1 MMQPRGRSVDYTTYD
16 EGYGC
21 YNVLQLY
28 GFDWG
33 CSHFI
38 TSADISSNYGNGI
51 LIRKWDDYGCCWQL
65 DYMNFDSLDEL
76 AVKYIGDS

>member
-1 MMQPRGRSVDYTTYD
+1 MTPRGRSIDYTTYD

-33 CSHFI
+33 CSRLI
-38 TSADISSNYGNGI
+38 TSADISSDYGDGI
-51 LIRKWDDYGCCWQL
+51 LIRKWDEYGCCWQL
-65 DYMNFDSLDEL
+65 DYMHFDSLDEL